1 MQPKYLHLLSD
12 PVKQFVLEV
21 EQECGMPID
30 VFEESW
36 LNNTGPLGKGRL
48 EVSIE
53 PYRLRIFAPT
63 NGYFP
68 DGAVRHEVLHIHRFY
83 VEGVPKL
90 VLRNQ
95 ARGNRDL
102 AENFTAI
109 DNALEHLVIIPQ
121 ELQLHP
127 ERREHWEAMATE
139 ICHDLEEIPENAR
152 KLAVCMNWTFL
163 SHVLPNSPQ
172 TSVMRDFALSQGLL
186 ISAEEFA
193 ARLLAAMDRKEE
205 MLTVLSREFPEIE
218 RGGGEMEYVRRPG
231 YQGPKH

>member
-1 MQPKYLHLLSD
+1 MHTNYFSRLSA
-12 PVKQFVLEV
+12 PVQLFVLEV
-21 EQECGMPID
+21 EQASGMPID
-30 VFEESW
+30 VFEESS
-36 LNNTGPLGKGRL
+36 LNDTGPLGKGRL

-68 DGAVRHEVLHIHRFY
+68 NGAVRHEVLHIHRFY

-95 ARGNRDL
+95 TRGNRGL
-102 AENFTAI
+102 AENFTDI

-127 ERREHWEAMATE
+127 ERREHWEAMAME
-139 ICHDLEEIPENAR
+139 ICRDLEEIPEHAR
-152 KLAVCMNWTFL
+152 KLAVCLNWTFL

-172 TSVMRDFALSQGLL
+172 TSVMRDFALSHGLL
-186 ISAEEFA
+186 TLAKDFA
-193 ARLLAAMDRKEE
+193 AKLLEVLDRKEE
-205 MLTVLSREFPEIE
+205 MLRVLAQAFPEIGKD
-218 RGGGEMEYVRRPG
+218 GGMEDVCRPG
-231 YQGPKH
+231 YRGPTQ

>member
-1 MQPKYLHLLSD
+1 MQPKYLHLLGD
-12 PVKQFVLEV
+12 AVKQFVLEV
-21 EQECGMPID
+21 EQDCGMPID
-30 VFEESW
+30 VFEESS

-68 DGAVRHEVLHIHRFY
+68 EGAVRHEVLHIHRFY

-95 ARGNRDL
+95 TRDNRDL
-102 AENFTAI
+102 AENFTDI
-109 DNALEHLVIIPQ
+109 DNALEHLVIIPL
-121 ELQLHP
+121 ELQLNP
-127 ERREHWEAMATE
+127 ERLEHWDAMATE
-139 ICHDLEEIPENAR
+139 ICRDLEEIPEDAR

-172 TSVMRDFALSQGLL
+172 TSVMRHFALRHGLL
-186 ISAEEFA
+186 TLAEDFS
-193 ARLLAAMDRKEE
+193 ARLVAVLARKEE
-205 MLTVLSREFPEIE
+205 MLRVLAQAFPEIGKD
-218 RGGGEMEYVRRPG
+218 GGMEDVRRPG
-231 YQGPKH
+231 YQGPRH